1 MLAGERRS
9 MRELAREKKWRER
22 RSMRELAATEKRH
35 ERVGGEREKEEVR
48 ELRKSSK
55 PYQG

>member
-1 MLAGERRS
+1 MLPESER
-9 MRELAREKKWRER
+9 MREKKWRER
-22 RSMRELAATEKRH
+22 RGMRELAATEKRH

-48 ELRKSSK
+48 ELRKSYK

>member
-1 MLAGERRS
+1 MLPESER
-9 MRELAREKKWRER
+9 MREKKWRER
-22 RSMRELAATEKRH
+22 RGMRELAATEKRH

-55 PYQG
+55 PCQG